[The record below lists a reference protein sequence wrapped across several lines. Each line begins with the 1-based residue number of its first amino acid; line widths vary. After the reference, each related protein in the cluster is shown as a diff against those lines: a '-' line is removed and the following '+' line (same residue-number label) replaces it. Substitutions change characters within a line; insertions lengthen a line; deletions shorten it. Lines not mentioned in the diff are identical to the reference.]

1 MKHFFYFIIL
11 IFIISGC
18 TSNPFLSDDAAR
30 DKHIVRGKVLL
41 EQGDSPE
48 DIYVWLED
56 LNISTRTNAHGEFSL
71 ALPRTDD
78 LAGYNND
85 LKLYYYVGN
94 YAIQHSNLL
103 VVNGVFEFGKYDINN
118 DGFIEETIY
127 LKKLID
133 ITTKIDPEAISE
145 DYSDILK
152 VDVNIINLDTN
163 LLVIGRMTREGV
175 LSGYIFREINSPA
188 TSAKRFDLS
197 SVVYRGYRLYEPVNW
212 TGSFVWEKNF
222 LPSGTYEVYPYVF
235 LRQSDLPQEL
245 LDSFGTDADQF
256 TDAYLKIPFKH
267 NSDLLTIN

>member
-1 MKHFFYFIIL
+1 MKHSLYFIIL
-11 IFIISGC
+11 IFIIMAC
-18 TSNPFLSDDAAR
+18 TNNPFFGDDPAS

-41 EQGDSPE
+41 ETGDSSE
-48 DIYVWLED
+48 DIYVWLEK
-56 LNISTRTNAHGEFSL
+56 LNISTRTNARGEFSL

-78 LAGYNND
+78 MVGYNND

-94 YAIQHSNLL
+94 YAIHHSNLL

-118 DGFIEETIY
+118 DGIIKETVY

-133 ITTKIDPEAISE
+133 ITTTFDPKAFSE
-145 DYSDILK
+145 DYNDIVK
-152 VDVNIINLDTN
+152 IEVIIVNLDTN
-163 LLVIGRMTREGV
+163 LLVINRMTIEGV

-188 TSAKRFDLS
+188 TSAKRFDLR
-197 SVVYRGYRLYEPVNW
+197 SVVYRGFRLYDPVTW
-212 TGSFVWEKNF
+212 TGSFVWEKNY

-235 LRQSDLPQEL
+235 LRQPDLPQEL
-245 LDSFGTDADQF
+245 LASFGTNADQF

>member
-1 MKHFFYFIIL
+1 MKHFFCFIIL

-41 EQGDSPE
+41 EHGDSPE
-48 DIYVWLED
+48 DIYIWLED

-133 ITTKIDPEAISE
+133 ITTTSDPEACSE

-188 TSAKRFDLS
+188 TSAKRFDLR
-197 SVVYRGYRLYEPVNW
+197 SVVYRGYRLYEPVSW

-222 LPSGTYEVYPYVF
+222 LPSGIYEVYPYVF

>member
-94 YAIQHSNLL
+94 YTIQHSNLL

-163 LLVIGRMTREGV
+163 LLVINRMTREGV

-188 TSAKRFDLS
+188 TSAKRFDLR
-197 SVVYRGYRLYEPVNW
+197 SVVYRGYRLYEPVSW

>member
-118 DGFIEETIY
+118 EGFIEETIY

-188 TSAKRFDLS
+188 TSAKRFDLR

>member
-1 MKHFFYFIIL
+1 MKHFFCFIIL

-41 EQGDSPE
+41 EHGDSPE
-48 DIYVWLED
+48 DIYIWLED

-133 ITTKIDPEAISE
+133 ITTTIDPEAFSE

-188 TSAKRFDLS
+188 TSAKRFDLR
-197 SVVYRGYRLYEPVNW
+197 SVVYRGYRLYEPVSW

-222 LPSGTYEVYPYVF
+222 LPSGIYEVYPYVF